1 MQRLL
6 TSLFT
11 AGLLVLALA
20 ARPLP
25 DARTQAPLVI
35 EHVNVIDVVAG
46 RAQPDM
52 VVEIR
57 GRTIAAMT
65 PASRGRVPAG
75 ATVVDGK
82 GRFLI
87 PGLWDMHVHTS
98 WPTGVDR
105 VFLPDDAR
113 QRRTRRPRDARRVRF
128 GDRRREA

>member
-1 MQRLL
+1 MQRFL
-6 TSLFT
+6 TSVFT
-11 AGLLVLALA
+11 AGLLVPALA
-20 ARPLP
+20 ERP
-25 DARTQAPLVI
+25 AAHSRIQGVPLVI
-35 EHVNVIDVVAG
+35 ENVTVIDVVGG
-46 RAQPDM
+46 RTQPDM

-65 PASRGRVPAG
+65 PASRARVPAG

-105 VFLPDDAR
+105 IFLPMMLANGVLGAR
-113 QRRTRRPRDARRVRF
+113 EMHA
-128 GDRRREA
+128 A